1 MKYLIKIKSKR
12 KKRKEEKKRKKEE
25 LIFYYRSLQA
35 VYSISSIFAHSL
47 YVRRKFVHAKL
58 FTDFGY
64 RLTDAQTDRRT
75 DRHDVT
81 LEATPS

>member
-12 KKRKEEKKRKKEE
+12 KKKEGKKKKEE
-25 LIFYYRSLQA
+25 LIYYYRSLQA

-64 RLTDAQTDRRT
+64 RLTDVQTHRRT
-75 DRHDVT
+75 DGQTDMT
-81 LEATPS
+81 

>member
-12 KKRKEEKKRKKEE
+12 KKRKEEKRKKEE

-64 RLTDAQTDRRT
+64 RLTDAQTHRRT
-75 DRHDVT
+75 DGQTDMT
-81 LEATPS
+81 